1 MTASANAGT
10 NAGRSRPGAA
20 SRLGARELIDTVLDD
35 DSFVSWDLP
44 IAADPKVDARY
55 AAELIAAARKAGTDE
70 AVITGSGTIRGRQV
84 AVVANEFRFL
94 GGSIGV
100 AAANR
105 LERSIRRA
113 TAEGLPLLAATA
125 SGGTRMQEGSAAFV
139 QMVRITEAVVGHRA
153 AGLPYLVYLRHPTTG
168 GVFASW
174 GSLGHV
180 TVGEPGALVG
190 FLGPR
195 VYQAIYGEPFPS
207 GVQTSENLAAHGL
220 IDAVLP
226 PERLAEIAARALT
239 VLTGPRRDLP
249 YRDAPAEETQPE
261 VPAWESI
268 LLTRR
273 PERPGVR
280 ELLRFAATDVVP
292 LTGTGQG
299 ELQAGLQLVLA
310 RFSGVSCVVLG
321 QDRASQA
328 SSGPLGPA
336 ALRVARRGIKLAAEL
351 DLPLVSVIDTPGAAL
366 SQAAE
371 EGGLAGEIARC
382 LADLV
387 VLAAPTL
394 CVLLG
399 QGSGGGA
406 MALLPADRVIAA
418 RHAWLSPLPPEGASA
433 IVHAGDISF
442 AADMANAQGVR
453 AVDLRAKGIVDRLVA
468 EYDDAAEES
477 AAFSRRMGAV
487 LAQEISVLSA
497 LPTSQRLA
505 RRSLRYA
512 F

>member
-1 MTASANAGT
+1 MTGDPAAAPEKPAS
-10 NAGRSRPGAA
+10 GAT
-20 SRLGARELIDTVLDD
+20 RLGARELIATVLDPG
-35 DSFVSWDLP
+35 SFIDWDAP
-44 IAADPKVDARY
+44 IVLSEATDASY
-55 AAELIAAARKAGTDE
+55 TAELQAAAEKAGTDE
-70 AVITGSGTIRGRQV
+70 AVLTGAGSIDGRPV
-84 AVVANEFRFL
+84 ALVVSEFRFL
-94 GGSIGV
+94 GGSIGL
-100 AAANR
+100 AAADR

-113 TAEGLPLLAATA
+113 TAEGLPLLAAPA
-125 SGGTRMQEGSAAFV
+125 SGGTRMQEGAAAFV
-139 QMVRITEAVVGHRA
+139 QMVRITSAIAAHRA

-195 VYQAIYGEPFPS
+195 VFQALYGHPFPS
-207 GVQTSENLAAHGL
+207 GVQTSENLAAHKL

-226 PERLAEIAARALT
+226 PDRLAAIASRALNVLAGTHGDPPIIAA
-239 VLTGPRRDLP
+239 P
-249 YRDAPAEETQPE
+249 EEDQPE

-268 LLTRR
+268 LLTRKQD
-273 PERPGVR
+273 RPGVR

-292 LTGTGQG
+292 LNGTGQG

-310 RFSGVSCVVLG
+310 RFSGMSCVLLG

-328 SSGPLGPA
+328 SHGPLGPA
-336 ALRVARRGIKLAAEL
+336 ALRVARRGMKLAAEL
-351 DLPLVSVIDTPGAAL
+351 QLPLVSIIDTPGAAL
-366 SQAAE
+366 SRAAE

-387 VLAAPTL
+387 TLAAPTV

-406 MALLPADRVIAA
+406 LALLPADRVIAA

-433 IVHAGDISF
+433 IMHNGDTSF
-442 AADMANAQGVR
+442 AASMADAQGVR
-453 AVDLRAKGIVDRLVA
+453 ATDLRRRGIVDRLVP
-468 EYDDAAEES
+468 EYDDASAEP
-477 AAFSRRMGAV
+477 AAFSRRMGGV
-487 LAQEISVLSA
+487 LAQEMSRLSTTDSGHR
-497 LPTSQRLA
+497 LSDRTS
-505 RRSLRYA
+505 RYA

>member
-1 MTASANAGT
+1 MTPIP
-10 NAGRSRPGAA
+10 PGSPHPTA
-20 SRLGARELIDTVLDD
+20 RLGARELIDTVLDD
-35 DSFVSWDLP
+35 GSFQTWDSPVER
-44 IAADPKVDARY
+44 DPGLDPGY
-55 AAELIAAARKAGTDE
+55 LAELAAAARKAGTDE
-70 AVITGSGTIRGRQV
+70 AVVTGAGTIRGRRV
-84 AVVANEFRFL
+84 AVMASEFRFL
-94 GGSIGV
+94 GGSIGL
-100 AAANR
+100 AGADR

-113 TAEGLPLLAATA
+113 TAAGLPLLAAPA
-125 SGGTRMQEGSAAFV
+125 SGGTRMQEGTAAFV
-139 QMVRITEAVVGHRA
+139 QMVRITEAIVAHRG

-190 FLGPR
+190 FLGPK
-195 VYQAIYGEPFPS
+195 VYEALYGAAFPPN
-207 GVQTSENLAAHGL
+207 VQTSENLAAHGL

-226 PERLAEIAARALT
+226 PTRLADIASRA
-239 VLTGPRRDLP
+239 LTGPRRNLP
-249 YRDAPAEETQPE
+249 PVDAVAEHDQAE
-261 VPAWESI
+261 VDAWASI

-273 PERPGVR
+273 PGRPGVR

-292 LTGTGQG
+292 LSGTGQG
-299 ELQAGLQLVLA
+299 EQQAGLQLVLA
-310 RFSGVSCVVLG
+310 RFSGVSCVLLG

-336 ALRVARRGIKLAAEL
+336 ALRVARRGMKLAAEL

-387 VLAAPTL
+387 VLPAPTV

-433 IVHAGDISF
+433 IVHGGDTDH
-442 AADMANAQGVR
+442 AAEMATAQGIR
-453 AVDLRAKGIVDRLVA
+453 AVDLRLRGIVDRLVP
-468 EYDDAAEES
+468 EYDDAAAEP

-487 LAQEISVLSA
+487 LAQEIGVLSTTA
-497 LPTSQRLA
+497 IDRRLG
-505 RRSLRYA
+505 RRSSRYA

>member
-1 MTASANAGT
+1 MTTVAKP
-10 NAGRSRPGAA
+10 RRP
-20 SRLGARELIDTVLDD
+20 GARELIEIVLDEG
-35 DSFVSWDLP
+35 SFVSWDSP
-44 IAADPKVDARY
+44 VVRPDDIDPGY
-55 AAELIAAARKAGTDE
+55 LAELQAAQEKSGADESVLTGAGN
-70 AVITGSGTIRGRQV
+70 IRGRRV

-94 GGSIGV
+94 AGSIGI
-100 AAANR
+100 AAADR
-105 LERSIRRA
+105 LEQAIRRA

-125 SGGTRMQEGSAAFV
+125 SGGTRMQEGAAAFV
-139 QMVRITEAVVGHRA
+139 QMVRITDAIAAHRN

-180 TVGEPGALVG
+180 AVGEPGALVG
-190 FLGPR
+190 FLGPK
-195 VYQAIYGEPFPS
+195 VYQALYGTEFPAN
-207 GVQTSENLAAHGL
+207 VQTSENLAAHGL

-226 PERLAEIAARALT
+226 PEKLADIASRALT
-239 VLTGPRRDLP
+239 VLTARRRGLP
-249 YRDAPAEETQPE
+249 PVDAEPELEQPE
-261 VPAWESI
+261 LSAWDSI
-268 LLTRR
+268 TLTRR
-273 PERPGVR
+273 PDRPGVR

-292 LTGTGQG
+292 LNGTGQG
-299 ELQAGLQLVLA
+299 EQQAGMLLVLA
-310 RFSGVSCVVLG
+310 RFSGMPCVLLG
-321 QDRASQA
+321 QDRASQEA
-328 SSGPLGPA
+328 HGPLGPA
-336 ALRVARRGIKLAAEL
+336 ALRVARRGMRLAAEL

-366 SQAAE
+366 SKEAE

-387 VLAAPTL
+387 TLQAPTV

-433 IVHAGDISF
+433 IVYNGDSSHAAEM
-442 AADMANAQGVR
+442 AAAQGVR
-453 AVDLRAKGIVDRLVA
+453 AGDLRRKGIVDRLVP
-468 EYDDAAEES
+468 EHDDAADEV

-487 LAQEISVLSA
+487 LAQEISVLA
-497 LPTSQRLA
+497 TLPSGQRLA
-505 RRSLRYA
+505 RRAGRYA

>member
-1 MTASANAGT
+1 MTASPNTGT
-10 NAGRSRPGAA
+10 NGERSRPGVPT
-20 SRLGARELIDTVLDD
+20 RLSAQELIDIVLDC
-35 DSFVSWDLP
+35 DSFVSWDTP
-44 IAADPKVDARY
+44 IALDPTIDGRY
-55 AAELIAAARKAGTDE
+55 ATELIAAASKAGTDE
-70 AVITGSGTIRGRQV
+70 AVVTGSGTIQGRRV

-105 LERSIRRA
+105 LVQSIRRA

-180 TVGEPGALVG
+180 TVGEPQALVG

-195 VYQAIYGEPFPS
+195 VYEAIYGEPFPA

-226 PERLAEIAARALT
+226 PEKLADIAARALN
-239 VLTGPRRDLP
+239 VLTGSRRGQSHH
-249 YRDAPAEETQPE
+249 DAADEEVQPE
-261 VPAWESI
+261 ISAWESI
-268 LLTRR
+268 LLTRK
-273 PERPGVR
+273 PKRPGVR

-292 LTGTGQG
+292 LSGTGQG
-299 ELQAGLQLVLA
+299 ELQAALQLVLA

-328 SSGPLGPA
+328 GSGPLGPA

-351 DLPLVSVIDTPGAAL
+351 DLPLVSIIDTPGAAL

-382 LADLV
+382 HADLA
-387 VLAAPTL
+387 VLSAPTL

-442 AADMANAQGVR
+442 AREMANAQGVR
-453 AVDLRAKGIVDRLVA
+453 AVDLRRKGIVDRLVA
-468 EYDDAAEES
+468 EYDDAAQES
-477 AAFSRRMGAV
+477 AAFSRRMGSV

-497 LPTSQRLA
+497 LPISQRLA